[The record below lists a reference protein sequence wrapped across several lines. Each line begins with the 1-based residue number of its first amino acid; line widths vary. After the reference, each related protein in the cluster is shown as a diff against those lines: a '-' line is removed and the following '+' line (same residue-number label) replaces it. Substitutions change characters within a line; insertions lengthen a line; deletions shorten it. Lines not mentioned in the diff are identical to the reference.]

1 MIDKMLSSNLDGLQ
15 LSKDGYTR
23 FFVFVIRN
31 FNRLLLSGFQNNDNN
46 NGCLFKIFYKN
57 EWDTK
62 SYIPIRIELS

>member
-31 FNRLLLSGFQNNDNN
+31 FNRLLLSGSFHTS
-46 NGCLFKIFYKN
+46 CFHIFKYV
-57 EWDTK
+57 
-62 SYIPIRIELS
+62 Y